1 MRIANVIGT
10 LTLSRCHPTIVGL
23 RWLIAIPYSQQGLR
37 TGQPDGEDIVLCDDL
52 GPGMGQMIAVSEG
65 VEAQMPFYPNKK
77 PIDASCA
84 AILDHLTLN
93 TECLANS

>member
-1 MRIANVIGT
+1 MRIANVIGS
-10 LTLSRCHPTIVGL
+10 LTLSRCHSAIAGL

-37 TGQPDGEDIVLCDDL
+37 DDLADGEDVVLSDDL
-52 GPGMGQMIAVSEG
+52 GPGLGQKIAVSEG

-84 AILDHLTLN
+84 AILDQVVLQ
-93 TECLANS
+93 